1 MSIET
6 MNTGQIYYAVMDG
19 RGVLKLTGTIRHP
32 LSLRLTQAAW
42 RLFSGAGIHSVIVD
56 LQEARFINSTCLGL
70 LARVAMRSLE
80 LGFGPPLFVLTDK
93 EVTRL
98 LQTTGFGRAFVLI
111 DNPMEPAARL
121 TDAAPLAG
129 VCPRPETSV
138 VLDAHRALCELNE
151 NNRHL
156 FQSVIEVLEAETA
169 QEETSRALRIP
180 AD

>member
-1 MSIET
+1 MSAEPP
-6 MNTGQIYYAVMDG
+6 NSGQIYYAVMDD

-42 RLFSGAGIHSVIVD
+42 RLFSRAGIRSVIVD
-56 LQEARFINSTCLGL
+56 LQEARFIDSTCLGL

-80 LGFGPPLFVLTDK
+80 LGFGPPLFVSTDK

-111 DNPMEPAARL
+111 DNPLEPAACL
-121 TDAAPLAG
+121 TNAEPLAG
-129 VCPRPETSV
+129 VCPRPNPSV

-151 NNRHL
+151 KNRHL
-156 FQSVIEVLEAETA
+156 FQSVIEVLEAEVA
-169 QEETSRALRIP
+169 QDEGSRVSRV
-180 AD
+180 